1 MTYNPVTALESLK
14 FAVAQLLWISQ
25 VPFIREFSF
34 SATFIKTKYEFIHH
48 ANKSKTWTSH
58 EVEKHLKSFNDSTLL
73 GRYTSA
79 GKNGTYL
86 EYFWFEKR
94 RSMHFKNL
102 LKHRYSFLNF

>member
-48 ANKSKTWTSH
+48 ANKSKTWSSH
-58 EVEKHLKSFNDSTLL
+58 EVEKHLKS
-73 GRYTSA
+73 
-79 GKNGTYL
+79 
-86 EYFWFEKR
+86 
-94 RSMHFKNL
+94 KNL
-102 LKHRYSFLNF
+102 AYSMILHC